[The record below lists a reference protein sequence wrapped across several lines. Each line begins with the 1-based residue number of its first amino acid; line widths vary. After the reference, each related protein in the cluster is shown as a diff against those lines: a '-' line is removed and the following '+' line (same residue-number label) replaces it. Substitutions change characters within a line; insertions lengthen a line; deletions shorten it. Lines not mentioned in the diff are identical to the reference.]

1 MTRRSTFM
9 LFEFHYKY
17 KLPINADHSDMNE
30 WVARI
35 NLIREEVRS
44 LFDEWADIEKVL
56 SSGETPSDEQMSKF
70 LKEMCDIEYVLRG
83 TGVAFGLPYSA
94 GFDAVHASNMTKDGN
109 KKDGKLMKGKAYK
122 APDILSLFK

>member
-17 KLPINADHSDMNE
+17 KQPINVDHSDMNV
-30 WVARI
+30 WVRQI
-35 NLIREEVRS
+35 NLIREEVHE
-44 LFDEWADIEKVL
+44 LFSEWATIEHVL
-56 SSGETPSDEQMSKF
+56 SCGETPSDEQMSKF

-94 GFDAVHASNMTKDGN
+94 GFDAVHASNMTKTG
-109 KKDGKLMKGKAYK
+109 KKDGGKQTKGKGYK
-122 APDILSLFK
+122 APDMLSLFK